1 MDNIHDYIW
10 LVITLIMLSLP
21 ITHIFFLCW
30 LNELKEKLN
39 RMKRNFISM
48 NKKKLFSISLI
59 GILVLLPIIVFVW
72 NFYSHSFSDDIS
84 KWGAFGDYI
93 GGVYSVYISIGL
105 YLLSRKLGRTDERRN
120 KQRFHIEKL
129 YGIIRSIGFAGTKD
143 DKLLGDFVNEIAF
156 AELYLSDELIKRVID
171 LQDNFAEAT
180 DNISLLNIELESE
193 VLSMLKL
200 ELKRI

>member
-1 MDNIHDYIW
+1 M
-10 LVITLIMLSLP
+10 
-21 ITHIFFLCW
+21 
-30 LNELKEKLN
+30 
-39 RMKRNFISM
+39 
-48 NKKKLFSISLI
+48 
-59 GILVLLPIIVFVW
+59 LLPIIVFVF

-84 KWGAFGDYI
+84 EWGAFGDYI

-129 YGIIRSIGFAGTKD
+129 YGIIRSIGFVGTKD

>member
-1 MDNIHDYIW
+1 
-10 LVITLIMLSLP
+10 
-21 ITHIFFLCW
+21 
-30 LNELKEKLN
+30 
-39 RMKRNFISM
+39 M
-48 NKKKLFSISLI
+48 NKKKLLSISLI

-72 NFYSHSFSDDIS
+72 NFYSHSLSDDIS
-84 KWGAFGDYI
+84 EWGAFGDYI

-143 DKLLGDFVNEIAF
+143 EELLGNFVNEIAF
-156 AELYLSDELIKRVID
+156 AELYLSDDIIKRIID
-171 LQDNFAEAT
+171 LQDNYALASKNPG
-180 DNISLLNIELESE
+180 DLNVELESE

-200 ELKRI
+200 ELKRICQ